1 MTRHDWLRPTFTRH
15 SEIYFK
21 HRYIQMFY
29 LHILGYLYLSL
40 VLLADVSTSSAKQ
53 FIIAFLVWFLLLHKA
68 SLDYSSTGS
77 VYYHCHRLIMI

>member
-21 HRYIQMFY
+21 HKHIQMFY

-40 VLLADVSTSSAKQ
+40 VLLADPSTSSAKR
-53 FIIAFLVWFLLLHKA
+53 FNLAFLVRFLLLRKA
-68 SLDYSSTGS
+68 YPDYSFTES
-77 VYYHCHRLIMI
+77 VYCHRHRLIMV